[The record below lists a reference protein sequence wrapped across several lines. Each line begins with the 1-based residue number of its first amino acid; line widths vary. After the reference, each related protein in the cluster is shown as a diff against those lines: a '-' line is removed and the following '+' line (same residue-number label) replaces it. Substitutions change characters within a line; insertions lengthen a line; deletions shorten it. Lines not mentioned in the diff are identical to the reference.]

1 MLGYGPAGSEPHAPR
16 RPRCADGPVRRP
28 SAGQTNRIETL
39 PTEEKFAKQPLKMTE
54 TETLCNGKWL
64 RLKRRGRWE
73 FAERVN
79 AGGGVIIVAVTPDD
93 KLLLVEQ
100 YRAAIE
106 AKTIEM
112 PAGLVG
118 DLEHSAGEHAVEAAH
133 RELLEETGYVAGRI
147 EFLMAGPSSSGMS
160 NEIMAFV
167 RAYDLKRVHEGGG
180 DETEDIIVH
189 EVPRADAARWLVQ
202 KMSEGYSV
210 DPKMFAGLY
219 FLENGEELFAHSSE

>member
-1 MLGYGPAGSEPHAPR
+1 
-16 RPRCADGPVRRP
+16 
-28 SAGQTNRIETL
+28 
-39 PTEEKFAKQPLKMTE
+39 MTE

-79 AGGGVIIVAVTPDD
+79 AGGGVIIVAVTPEDR
-93 KLLLVEQ
+93 LLLVEQ

-118 DLEHSAGEHAVEAAH
+118 DLEHAAGEHAVEAAR
-133 RELLEETGYVAGRI
+133 RELLEETGYEAGRI

-167 RAYDLKRVHEGGG
+167 RAYDLRRVHAGGG
-180 DETEDIIVH
+180 DETESIIVH
-189 EVPRADAARWLVQ
+189 EVPRAEAARWLVA
-202 KMSEGYSV
+202 KMAEGYSV

-219 FLENGEELFAHSSE
+219 FLEHGEALFAGEDGTDRA

>member
-1 MLGYGPAGSEPHAPR
+1 
-16 RPRCADGPVRRP
+16 
-28 SAGQTNRIETL
+28 
-39 PTEEKFAKQPLKMTE
+39 MTE

-64 RLKRRGRWE
+64 RLRRRGRWE

-106 AKTIEM
+106 RKTIEM

-118 DLEHSAGEHAVEAAH
+118 DLAESADEHAIEAAD
-133 RELLEETGYVAGRI
+133 RELLEETGYRAGRI

-167 RAYDLKRVHEGGG
+167 RAYDLTRVHEGGG
-180 DETEDIIVH
+180 DESEEIIVH
-189 EVPRADAARWLVQ
+189 EVPRVDAARWLLR
-202 KMSEGYSV
+202 KIEEGYSV

-219 FLENGEELFAHSSE
+219 FLEHGEALFGKG

>member
-1 MLGYGPAGSEPHAPR
+1 MRRAARDDALAGLPA
-16 RPRCADGPVRRP
+16 
-28 SAGQTNRIETL
+28 
-39 PTEEKFAKQPLKMTE
+39 TELTTGQPLKMTE

-79 AGGGVIIVAVTPDD
+79 AGGGVIVVAVTDED

-100 YRAAIE
+100 YRAAVE
-106 AKTIEM
+106 TRTIEM

-118 DLEHSAGEHAVEAAH
+118 DLAHSADEHAVEAAR
-133 RELLEETGYVAGRI
+133 RELLEETGYEAGRF

-167 RAYDLKRVHEGGG
+167 RAYDLVRVHAGGG
-180 DETEDIIVH
+180 DDTEDIVVH
-189 EVPRADAARWLVQ
+189 EVPRSDAPRWLLQ
-202 KMSEGYSV
+202 KIREGFSV

-219 FLENGEELFAHSSE
+219 FLDHGETLFRVGTARA